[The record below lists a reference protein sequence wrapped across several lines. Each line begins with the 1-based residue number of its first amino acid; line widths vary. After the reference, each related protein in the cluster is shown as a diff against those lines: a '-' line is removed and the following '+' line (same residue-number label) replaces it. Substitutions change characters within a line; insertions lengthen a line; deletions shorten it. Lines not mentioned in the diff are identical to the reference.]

1 MELVELRTTVGHLAL
16 EMSEMRHEFR
26 TDIRRLNE
34 RVFRVLLVQFA
45 TLASALGAL
54 VAALVY

>member
-54 VAALVY
+54 VAALVS

>member
-1 MELVELRTTVGHLAL
+1 MELVEVRTTVGHLAL

-54 VAALVY
+54 VAALVS